1 MTETNKFI
9 RNAIACNSLDERVRQ
24 CCLEKSKNLT
34 LETTVSIGRMF
45 EATR

>member
-9 RNAIACNSLDERVRQ
+9 RNAVACNSLDERVRQ
-24 CCLEKSKNLT
+24 RCLEKSKNFT

-45 EATR
+45 EATG